1 MKLLLDSLRVAL
13 RSLRRNLLRSALTSL
28 GIIVGV
34 AAVVAMVGLGEGAK
48 AALQAQ
54 IASAGTNL
62 VMVFP
67 GASTTAGART
77 GWGEG
82 TTLLIA
88 DANAIARQ
96 VPGVHAVSWYKRGI
110 ALVQAAGQNW
120 GTTVWGVPASYL
132 DVREW
137 PLTSGEFV
145 SPVHEDTAAKV
156 AVLGKTVADM
166 LFGAGQDPVGA
177 EIRIKDVPF
186 RVIGLLE
193 PKGQNT
199 YGRDQDDAVFIP
211 FSTAERKV
219 LGTTRLGS
227 VDSVMIS
234 AATPED
240 ENAVVAETTAVLRQR
255 HRVMEGEDDDFGVRT
270 MTELAKTA
278 ESMARVMSNLLL
290 AIASISLVVGG
301 IGIMNILLV
310 SVAERTREIGVRMAV
325 GAKRRHIL
333 GQFLAEAIALSTLG
347 GLIGIAL
354 GIAVTRAIAR
364 WSEWPTR
371 LSPGAIVGAFL
382 FSAAVGVF
390 FGFYPARRAARMN
403 PIEALRYD

>member
-1 MKLLLDSLRVAL
+1 MKLLIDSLRLAL
-13 RSLRRNLLRSALTSL
+13 RSLRRNPLRSALTSL

-34 AAVVAMVGLGEGAK
+34 AAVVAMVGLGEGAQ
-48 AALQAQ
+48 AALQSQ

-67 GASTTAGART
+67 GASTTAGARM

-82 TTLLIA
+82 NTLLVS
-88 DANAIARQ
+88 DAQAIAKQ
-96 VPGVHAVSWYKRGI
+96 VPGVHAVAWYKRGV
-110 ALVQAAGQNW
+110 AQVQAQGQNW
-120 GTTVWGVPASYL
+120 GTQVWGVPASYV

-137 PLTSGEFV
+137 PLVGGEFLTA
-145 SPVHEDTAAKV
+145 VHDDTAGRV

-166 LFGAGQDPVGA
+166 VFGAGQDPVGA

-186 RVIGLLE
+186 RVIGVLE
-193 PKGQNT
+193 PKGQNA

-227 VDSVMIS
+227 VDSVMVS
-234 AATPED
+234 AASPED
-240 ENAVVAETTAVLRQR
+240 EAVVVAETSALLRQR
-255 HRVMEGEDDDFGVRT
+255 HRIPEGEPDDFGVRT
-270 MTELAKTA
+270 MTELAQTA
-278 ESMARVMSNLLL
+278 QGMARVMSNLLL

-301 IGIMNILLV
+301 IGIMNTLLV

-325 GAKRRHIL
+325 GAKRRHVL
-333 GQFLAEAIALSTLG
+333 GQFLAEGIVLSTAG
-347 GLIGIAL
+347 GLL
-354 GIAVTRAIAR
+354 GILLGIGVTRAIAR
-364 WSEWPTR
+364 LSEWPTR
-371 LSPGAIVGAFL
+371 LSPGAILGAFL

>member
-1 MKLLLDSLRVAL
+1 M
-13 RSLRRNLLRSALTSL
+13 
-28 GIIVGV
+28 
-34 AAVVAMVGLGEGAK
+34 
-48 AALQAQ
+48 
-54 IASAGTNL
+54 
-62 VMVFP
+62 
-67 GASTTAGART
+67 
-77 GWGEG
+77 
-82 TTLLIA
+82 
-88 DANAIARQ
+88 
-96 VPGVHAVSWYKRGI
+96 
-110 ALVQAAGQNW
+110 
-120 GTTVWGVPASYL
+120 
-132 DVREW
+132 
-137 PLTSGEFV
+137 
-145 SPVHEDTAAKV
+145 
-156 AVLGKTVADM
+156 
-166 LFGAGQDPVGA
+166 
-177 EIRIKDVPF
+177 PF

>member
-1 MKLLLDSLRVAL
+1 MKLLLDSLRLAL
-13 RSLRRNLLRSALTSL
+13 RSLRRNPLRSALTSL

-48 AALQAQ
+48 SALQQQ

-67 GASTTAGART
+67 GASTTAGARM

-82 TTLLIA
+82 TTLLVS
-88 DANAIARQ
+88 DAEAIAKQ
-96 VPGVHAVSWYKRGI
+96 VPGVHAVAWYKRGV
-110 ALVQAAGQNW
+110 AQLQAQGQNW
-120 GTTVWGVPASYL
+120 STQVWGVPASYV

-137 PLTSGEFV
+137 PLVGGEFV
-145 SPVHEDTAAKV
+145 TAVHDDTSSRV
-156 AVLGKTVADM
+156 VVLGKTVADM

-177 EIRIKDVPF
+177 EVRIKDVPF

-199 YGRDQDDAVFIP
+199 YGRDQDDSVFIP

-219 LGTTRLGS
+219 LGTSRLGS
-227 VDSVMIS
+227 VDSIMVS
-234 AATPED
+234 AASPED
-240 ENAVVAETTAVLRQR
+240 EPTVVAETTALLRQR
-255 HRVMEGEDDDFGVRT
+255 HRVPEDEPDDFGVRT
-270 MTELAKTA
+270 MTELAQTA
-278 ESMARVMSNLLL
+278 QGMAKVMSNLLL

-301 IGIMNILLV
+301 IGIMNTLLV

-333 GQFLAEAIALSTLG
+333 GQFLAEGIVLSTLG
-347 GLIGIAL
+347 GLIGILL
-354 GIAVTRAIAR
+354 GIGVTRAIASL
-364 WSEWPTR
+364 SEWPTR
-371 LSPGAIVGAFL
+371 LSPGAILGAFL